1 MSSNYRVKTIIEDSK
16 KRADDL
22 FDCIK
27 KHPDPFLYSGR
38 DENVRDVL
46 YHLYGWHNIL
56 MDLIARNP
64 KPPIEL
70 KPGYTWKNLEKL
82 NYDLKTSAEAYSLE
96 DVIKLFKQSHERM
109 MLWIQ
114 GLSDEDLN
122 APDLYPFT
130 APSTLGEFVYQCMGG
145 HYTWAIQTIEFH
157 RGEDTLRSLLDELK
171 QLSAIEAIVLGG
183 SRGKQQGDT
192 LSDYDIYVYTTTTIP
207 VETRK
212 KIIDPYVSLMEY
224 NHTFFE
230 TEDDGIL
237 NNGIGIEFIYR
248 NLNDFK
254 QMMENLFELKV
265 NRGYSTCFLDNLLTT
280 KIIFDRTGS
289 YKALQQMYRFK
300 DKRKIY
306 QTVVNQNI
314 PLLYGTQPC
323 YYDQIVKAVKRQDL
337 VAVNHRLTEYLSLF
351 FDTLFAINQVNHPGE
366 KRMLEKAL
374 SLPLKPSNMAKIIEN
389 MCTHLGE
396 EAYLEDL
403 RKLTLE
409 LIKIAKN
416 D

>member
-56 MDLIARNP
+56 MDLISRNP

-130 APSTLGEFVYQCMGG
+130 APSTLGEFVYECMGG

-171 QLSAIEAIVLGG
+171 QLPAIEAIVLGG

-224 NHTFFE
+224 NHIFFE

-254 QMMENLFELKV
+254 QMMKNLFELKV

-280 KIIFDRTGS
+280 KIIFDRNGS
-289 YKALQQMYRFK
+289 YKALQQTYRFK

-306 QTVVNQNI
+306 QTVVKQNI

-366 KRMLEKAL
+366 KRMLEKAM
-374 SLPLKPSNMAKIIEN
+374 SLPLKPSNLAETIEN

-396 EAYLEDL
+396 EAYLEEL
-403 RKLTLE
+403 KSMTLE